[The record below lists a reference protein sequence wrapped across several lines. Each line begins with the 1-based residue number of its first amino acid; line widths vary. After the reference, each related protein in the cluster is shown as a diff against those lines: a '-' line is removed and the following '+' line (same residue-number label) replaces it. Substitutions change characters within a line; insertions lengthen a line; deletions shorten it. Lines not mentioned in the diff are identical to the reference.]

1 MNTDRI
7 KSIIESAP
15 LAYTSRR
22 AILSIARQ
30 AKAQLDTIIDHAWET
45 APRELNSLL
54 QEQILLISDAS
65 EILQMETVLRDLKQ
79 AVKDQTAADHAAR
92 TEAEIQSVLG

>member
-7 KSIIESAP
+7 KSILDSAP
-15 LAYTSRR
+15 TTYTARR

-65 EILQMETVLRDLKQ
+65 EILQMETVMRDLKQ
-79 AVKDQTAADHAAR
+79 ALKDQAAADHAAR